1 MVKDNIIITS
11 ALPYA
16 NGEIHL
22 GHIVST
28 YLPADIL
35 SRFYRLLG
43 NNVVFTCASDDFGTP
58 ILLQSEKQNK
68 TPEEYVKYWRDR
80 DLKDFTDLG
89 IMFDDFRNTSSKEN
103 INLTQYFFNQIYKND
118 LIYRKEINQL
128 SASR

>member
-1 MVKDNIIITS
+1 MRENLVKDNIIITS

-43 NNVVFTCASDDFGTP
+43 KNVVFTCASDDFGTP
-58 ILLQSEKQNK
+58 ILLQSEKQNI
-68 TPEEYVKYWRDR
+68 TPQKYVEYWKER

-89 IMFDDFRNTSSKEN
+89 IMFDDFQNTSS
-103 INLTQYFFNQIYKND
+103 
-118 LIYRKEINQL
+118 
-128 SASR
+128 